1 LSPKHLYALHFD
13 IVHGCQLRC
22 VGCPNSTLEPK
33 IQRISVD
40 DFAQCLG
47 NIDVE
52 RIHTLRLFNYGEPLL
67 HKQLASIVA
76 EIPKQRWK
84 ASCVE
89 ISTNAQ
95 WVDWHELEEA
105 IKQEVLTRLVV
116 SCDGDGSPEQYE
128 ALRPPSKWEKL
139 IEFLDRAAYLRDRWA
154 PAMQLWTRT
163 VVRTRKDMDRWNEV
177 LQPRGWTPEFR
188 RWMALPESAKNMTG
202 RATITPNAPCVF
214 WRNRRSS
221 PRTPGSAR
229 STSST
234 WMPTAPWSPAACIR
248 APGEFGNLMTQKY
261 SEIVA
266 GDPRRK
272 FKDELATGR
281 ATDVHLRHL
290 RRRPRRQGRPVL
302 LERHHLLE
310 PEQVGASRGLGVRPL
325 RPLRGQTPR
334 PR

>member
-1 LSPKHLYALHFD
+1 MTSPSAWATSTSNAF
-13 IVHGCQLRC
+13 IRC
-22 VGCPNSTLEPK
+22 GSST
-33 IQRISVD
+33 
-40 DFAQCLG
+40 
-47 NIDVE
+47 
-52 RIHTLRLFNYGEPLL
+52 YGEPLL

-177 LQPRGWTPEFR
+177 LQPRGWTPEF
-188 RWMALPESAKNMTG
+188 AAG
-202 RATITPNAPCVF
+202 
-214 WRNRRSS
+214 WRFRSR
-221 PRTPGSAR
+221 PRT
-229 STSST
+229 
-234 WMPTAPWSPAACIR
+234 
-248 APGEFGNLMTQKY
+248 
-261 SEIVA
+261 
-266 GDPRRK
+266 
-272 FKDELATGR
+272 
-281 ATDVHLRHL
+281 
-290 RRRPRRQGRPVL
+290 
-302 LERHHLLE
+302 
-310 PEQVGASRGLGVRPL
+310 
-325 RPLRGQTPR
+325 
-334 PR
+334 